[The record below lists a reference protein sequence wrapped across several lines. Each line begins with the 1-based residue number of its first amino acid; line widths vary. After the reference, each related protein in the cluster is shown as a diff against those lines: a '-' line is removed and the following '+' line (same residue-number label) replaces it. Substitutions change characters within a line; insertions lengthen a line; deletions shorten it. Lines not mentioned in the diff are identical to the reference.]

1 MANQNIFEE
10 LFLQA
15 EKTNLQSLMDNALN
29 EKDPDKKKVLM
40 AIYTYAI
47 GKKQEE
53 LLKNKEFVI

>member
-15 EKTNLQSLMDNALN
+15 EKTNLQVLMDNALN

>member
-10 LFLQA
+10 LFFQA
-15 EKTNLQSLMDNALN
+15 EKTNLQVLMDKALN
-29 EKDPDKKKVLM
+29 EKDLDKKKVLM

>member
-15 EKTNLQSLMDNALN
+15 EKTNLQVLMDNALN

-40 AIYTYAI
+40 AMYTYAI
-47 GKKQEE
+47 GKKRKA
-53 LLKNKEFVI
+53 LLKNNEFVS